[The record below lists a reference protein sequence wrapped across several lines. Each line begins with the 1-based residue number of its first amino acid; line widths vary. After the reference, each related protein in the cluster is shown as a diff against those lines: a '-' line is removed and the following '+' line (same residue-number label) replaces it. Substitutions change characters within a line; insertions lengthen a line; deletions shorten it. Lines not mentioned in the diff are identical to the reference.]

1 MARPDVTISAP
12 DPLFV
17 GREVAIEVNVTATKE
32 TKIELIEAR
41 LDGDQGWAV
50 GSGKSRVSMRIQYPK
65 LSQQLMGPGVLPAA
79 TTTRFVARFIL
90 PHGTPPTHEV
100 GAAWSRMRF
109 FVHVSIPWALDG
121 RYKYDFAVRIPPPA
135 VKRRPVAMRSTD
147 APNKPRIELG
157 LASTEL
163 IAGEELVGTCAVFH
177 LDDEKPREVALALVP
192 ELVLIGRG
200 RNRER
205 RGEEIAATMTLPA
218 GSAGTSVPFRL
229 SLPPSMTPAF
239 DAATHTLRWWLVART
254 GSFFGGRVDLAV
266 PLDVVDRSAAATT
279 PRLEAAPRLGDERIA
294 TLFAQFAARAGWRGA
309 EPGADDFAIEKDVAE
324 AYVRIAYAYRGEAG
338 TFLVA
343 SVHTPSLGLGLSVAP
358 ASPLRHMF
366 FKDVEVDIAA
376 WDRAHHVKARYPA
389 QAIPYLKAVVPVL
402 MQSATLGPMVRWGDS
417 ELVFE
422 RQVAAVEDTELAV
435 AAAQLEL
442 IAVTFAG
449 RQSEITAPPSV
460 FADLPAWRSLAE
472 WLGGT
477 LALGDLG
484 ITGKLEGALVDL
496 GLGWIGERPASI
508 NVAVGDPAESSEDIK
523 KVVIRLARP
532 ASDVLGANAAERLVE
547 LITRWS
553 ADIVNLEVEN
563 GVVSA
568 ALLLPGGDPPVAD
581 PARVRE
587 LVGNLRAVLGALLP
601 DATPYR

>member
-17 GREVAIEVNVTATKE
+17 GRELAIEVNVTATKE
-32 TKIELIEAR
+32 TKIEFIDAQ

-50 GSGKSRVSMRIQYPK
+50 GSGKSRVTMRIKYPK
-65 LSQQLMGPGVLPAA
+65 LAQQLMGPGVLPAA
-79 TTTRFVARFIL
+79 TTTRFVARYIL

-109 FVHVSIPWALDG
+109 FIHVSIPWAIDG
-121 RYKYDFAVRIPPPA
+121 RYKYDFSVRIPPPQVA
-135 VKRRPVAMRSTD
+135 RTPVLVRSTD
-147 APNKPRIELG
+147 APNKPRLELG
-157 LASTEL
+157 LASNRL
-163 IAGEELVGTCAVFH
+163 IAGEDLLGTCAVFH
-177 LDDEKPREVALALVP
+177 LDDADPREVSLALVP
-192 ELVLIGRG
+192 ELVLTGRG

-205 RGEEIAATMTLPA
+205 RGEEISTTMTLPA

-229 SLPPSMTPAF
+229 PLPRNLTPTF
-239 DAATHTLRWWLVART
+239 DAATHTLSWWLVART
-254 GSFFGGRVDLAV
+254 GSFFGGRVDVAV
-266 PLDVVDRSAAATT
+266 PLHIADRSAAAVT
-279 PRLEAAPRLGDERIA
+279 PALEAAPRIGDERIA
-294 TLFAQFAARAGWRGA
+294 TLFAKFAAANGWRGG
-309 EPGADDFAIEKDVAE
+309 EPGADDFAIEKEVGATE
-324 AYVRIAYAYRGEAG
+324 LRIAYAYRGEAG

-343 SVHTPSLGLGLSVAP
+343 GVHTPSLGLGLSVAP

-366 FKDVEVDIAA
+366 WKDVEVDIAA
-376 WDRAHHVKARYPA
+376 WDRAHHVKARYPQ

-402 MQSATLGPMVRWGDS
+402 MQSAGLGPMIRWGDS

-422 RQVAAVEDTELAV
+422 RQVAAVETTELDL

-442 IAVTFAG
+442 IALTFASKQG
-449 RQSEITAPPSV
+449 EITAPPSV
-460 FADLPAWRSLAE
+460 HADLPAWRALAE

-496 GLGWIGERPASI
+496 GLGWISERPASI
-508 NVAVGDPAESSEDIK
+508 NVAIGDPAESSEELK
-523 KVVIRLARP
+523 KVVIRLPRP

-547 LITRWS
+547 LITRWPE
-553 ADIVNLEVEN
+553 DIVNLEVEN

-568 ALLLPGGDPPVAD
+568 AMLLPGGEPPVAD
-581 PARVRE
+581 AARVRE

-601 DATPYR
+601 DAAPYR

>member
-1 MARPDVTISAP
+1 MARPEVTISAP

-17 GREVAIEVNVTATKE
+17 GREISIEVNVTTTKE
-32 TKIELIEAR
+32 TKIEYIEAR
-41 LDGDQGWAV
+41 LDGAQGWAV
-50 GSGKSRVSMRIQYPK
+50 GSGKSRVSRGLMYPK
-65 LSQQLMGPGVLPAA
+65 LRQELMGPGVLPAA

-90 PHGTPPTHEV
+90 PNGTPPTHEV
-100 GAAWSRMRF
+100 GQAWSRMRF

-121 RYKYDFAVRIPPPA
+121 RYKYDFAVRIPPPK
-135 VKRRPVAMRSTD
+135 VERRPVAMRSTD

-163 IAGEELVGTCAVFH
+163 IVGEELVGTCAVFH
-177 LDDEKPREVALALVP
+177 LDDEKPRDVALALVP

-205 RGEEIAATMTLPA
+205 RGEEIAATMTIPA

-229 SLPPSMTPAF
+229 KLPASMTPAF
-239 DAATHTLRWWLVART
+239 DCETHTLRWWLVART
-254 GSFFGGRVDLAV
+254 GSFFGGRVDLSI
-266 PLDVVDRSAAATT
+266 PLDLVDRSAAATT

-294 TLFAQFAARAGWRGA
+294 KLFAQFAGKNKWRGG
-309 EPGADDFAIEKDVAE
+309 EPEPDDFAIEKDLGE
-324 AYVRIAYAYRGEAG
+324 AHVRIAYAYRGEAG

-343 SVHTPSLGLGLSVAP
+343 SVHTHSLGLGLSVAP

-402 MQSATLGPMVRWGDS
+402 MESPALGPMVRWGDS

-422 RQVAAVEDTELAV
+422 RQVASVEETEVAVM
-435 AAAQLEL
+435 AARLEL
-442 IAVTFAG
+442 IALTFASKQG
-449 RQSEITAPPSV
+449 EITAPPSV
-460 FADLPAWRSLAE
+460 AVDVPAWRSLAE

-484 ITGKLEGALVDL
+484 IHGKLEGALVDL
-496 GLGWIGERPASI
+496 GLGWIGERPASV
-508 NVAVGDPAESSEDIK
+508 NVAIGDPADASEDIK
-523 KVVIRLARP
+523 KIVIRLPRP
-532 ASDVLGANAAERLVE
+532 ASDVLAANAAERLVE
-547 LITRWS
+547 LITRWPE
-553 ADIVNLEVEN
+553 DVVNLEVEN

-568 ALLLPGGDPPVAD
+568 ALLLPAGEPPVAD
-581 PARVRE
+581 AARVRE